1 MFALELQEDLNIG
14 SCTQLEY
21 ILISQTVK
29 HLKIKGIDPELD
41 TIHAVYLSCTE
52 LSHALEL
59 SLPLGPESKNDLDIV
74 LKEYNRNIKIFE
86 ATCVTQLKINFTSTK

>member
-1 MFALELQEDLNIG
+1 MATNIQKSSLFALELQEDLNIG
-14 SCTQLEY
+14 PCTQLEY

-41 TIHAVYLSCTE
+41 TIHVVYLSCTE

-59 SLPLGPESKNDLDIV
+59 SQPLGPKSKNDLDIV
-74 LKEYNRNIKIFE
+74 LKEYDRNKNI
-86 ATCVTQLKINFTSTK
+86 